1 MLVLHHDITSPAAA
15 VAVLRLQRLA
25 DEGLSVGF
33 SPVDVLGLEVA
44 IPPTLD
50 LLDGLRRYSDAAA
63 ELGLE
68 LRRPSRQP
76 PTLRAHVV
84 GGVAEGLGLGAAWRW
99 RCLQGYWTRDLDLT
113 DDEVLVDLG
122 VATGVEEDAV
132 RSVLADRSAVQD
144 LRARMANQRRRGIGG
159 VPVLEV
165 DGVLT
170 SAQLGDD
177 DLRQLATL

>member
-1 MLVLHHDITSPAAA
+1 VLVLHHDITSPAAA